1 MPRNPHPEVDEI
13 DRRLLD
19 ELQND
24 GRASVAHLARVV
36 NLSSSATADRVR
48 RLTDIGVITGYSVT
62 VDTESLGYTVTAFV
76 RLAYPSGNYGPF
88 DALVASTPEII
99 EAHHVTGDDCFIIK
113 VLAARCGISNASPA
127 GSPPSAPSPP
137 TSCTRAPFRVVASLL
152 RDGLFSF
159 ARRQGLHQQIE
170 PEANIRRY
178 ASSPVGR
185 TARIGKLQTWTLRGN

>member
-1 MPRNPHPEVDEI
+1 MPRNPYPEVDEI

-19 ELQND
+19 ELQSD

-62 VDTESLGYTVTAFV
+62 VDTEAFGYTVSAFV

-113 VLAARCGISNASPA
+113 VLARSMRDLERVTGRLATL
-127 GSPPSAPSPP
+127 GSI
-137 TSCTRAPFRVVASLL
+137 TTNVV
-152 RDGLFSF
+152 
-159 ARRQGLHQQIE
+159 
-170 PEANIRRY
+170 Y
-178 ASSPVGR
+178 SSPLPSR
-185 TARIGKLQTWTLRGN
+185 RITPA

>member
-19 ELQND
+19 ELQSD
-24 GRASVAHLARVV
+24 GRAIVAHLARVV

-62 VDTESLGYTVTAFV
+62 VDTEALGYTVSAFV

-113 VLAARCGISNASPA
+113 VLARSMRDLERVTGRLATL
-127 GSPPSAPSPP
+127 GSI
-137 TSCTRAPFRVVASLL
+137 TTNVV
-152 RDGLFSF
+152 
-159 ARRQGLHQQIE
+159 
-170 PEANIRRY
+170 Y
-178 ASSPVGR
+178 SSPLPSR
-185 TARIGKLQTWTLRGN
+185 RITPA